1 MIQNTLFIILA
12 NFKSHKS
19 ASEIDSY
26 LETISGVVEENK
38 GKVTTLIAPST
49 IHIPQASSFIL
60 EKQLDIKLTAQDVSP
75 FPPGAYTGAVNAYQL
90 KDYQVSYCLVGH
102 SERRRYF
109 HETYV
114 EVANKATELLSLGI
128 TPAICLAR
136 EDIDPQF
143 AVLEDTIQNQCLYCF
158 EPPADIGGTTTAPLD
173 LITDTLSMIRRY
185 TNSPVLYGGSV
196 TADNIDSLLGLPLDG
211 VLVATASLDPNNF
224 NKIITKASHAR

>member
-1 MIQNTLFIILA
+1 MSFIVLA

-19 ASEIDSY
+19 ASEIDPY
-26 LETISGVVEENK
+26 LETISTVVNETK
-38 GKVTTLIAPST
+38 GMVTTLIAPST
-49 IHIPQASSFIL
+49 IHLPQSSSFIL
-60 EKQLDIKLTAQDVSP
+60 KTNLDIKLTAQDVSP
-75 FPPGAYTGAVNAYQL
+75 FPPGSYTGAVNAHQL
-90 KDYQVSYCLVGH
+90 KDYHVSYCLIGH

-158 EPPADIGGTTTAPLD
+158 EPPADIGGTVTAPLD
-173 LITDTLSMIRRY
+173 LITDTLSMIKRY

-196 TADNIDSLLGLPLDG
+196 TADNIDSLLGIQLDG
-211 VLVATASLDPNNF
+211 VLVATASLDPNNLK
-224 NKIITKASHAR
+224 KIITKASHVR